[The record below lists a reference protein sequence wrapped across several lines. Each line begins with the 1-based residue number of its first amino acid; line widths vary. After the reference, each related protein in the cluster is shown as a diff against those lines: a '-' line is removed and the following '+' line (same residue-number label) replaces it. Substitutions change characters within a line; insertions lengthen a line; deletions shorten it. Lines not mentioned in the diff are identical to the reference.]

1 MATVTNVA
9 AGKPKIGGAVSVAAT
24 TTTLPTDAT
33 TALASAFSNLG
44 YISEDGMTRAIT
56 RESDNIKAWGGD
68 TVLAVQS
75 EFGETFQFR
84 LIESLNVEVKKVVF
98 GDDNVT
104 GAIATGITTKVNSA
118 DLTEK
123 AWVID
128 MVTREAVTRIVVP
141 NGKVTEIGEI
151 TYSDSDVIGYDVTVT
166 AFPDATGN
174 TSYEYT
180 VTAA

>member
-24 TTTLPTDAT
+24 GTTLPTDAT
-33 TALASAFSNLG
+33 TALNAAFKNLG
-44 YISEDGMTRAIT
+44 YVSEDGMTRALT

-68 TVLAVQS
+68 TVLAIQT

-84 LIESLNVEVKKVVF
+84 LIESLNIEVKKVVF

-104 GAIATGITTKVNSA
+104 GTLAAGITTTVNSKELA
-118 DLTEK
+118 EH

-128 MVTREAVTRIVVP
+128 MVTRDAVTRIVIP

-151 TYSDSDVIGYDVTVT
+151 TYSDSDVIGYDITVT
-166 AFPDATGN
+166 AFPDTTGN

-180 VTAA
+180 VTA

>member
-24 TTTLPTDAT
+24 GTTLPTDAT
-33 TALASAFSNLG
+33 TALNAAFKNLG
-44 YISEDGMTRAIT
+44 YISEDGMTRALT

-68 TVLAVQS
+68 TVLAIQT

-84 LIESLNVEVKKVVF
+84 LIESLNIEVKKVVF

-104 GAIATGITTKVNSA
+104 GTLAAGITTTVNSKELA
-118 DLTEK
+118 EH

-128 MVTREAVTRIVVP
+128 MVTRDAVTRIVIP

-151 TYSDSDVIGYDVTVT
+151 TYSDSDVIGYDITVT
-166 AFPDATGN
+166 AFPDTTGN

-180 VTAA
+180 VTA

>member
-24 TTTLPTDAT
+24 SATLPTDAT
-33 TALASAFSNLG
+33 TALGTGFANLG

-56 RESDNIKAWGGD
+56 RESDNIRAWGGD
-68 TVLAVQS
+68 TVLAIQS
-75 EFGETFQFR
+75 EFSETFQFR
-84 LIESLNVEVKKVVF
+84 LIESLNVDVKKAVF
-98 GDDNVT
+98 GDTNVT
-104 GAIATGITTKVNSA
+104 GTLTTGITTTVNSKE
-118 DLTEK
+118 LTEK
-123 AWVID
+123 AWVVD
-128 MVTREAVTRIVVP
+128 MVTRGAATRIVIP

-151 TYSDSDVIGYDVTVT
+151 TYSDSDAIGYDVTVT

-180 VTAA
+180 VNA